1 MLSTSHL
8 NKKVLVAKI
17 LEHVAQFPGAQIRI
31 TLNSNE
37 RYVWSK
43 FKAALTEEEIDAS
56 LDQLEQSFQV
66 LSAGG
71 SVSVGISVRPFS
83 GGSSLHIPDFL
94 KKRLWRDRCAKR
106 GQFLWSPMLGSSHVH
121 RREASQSPQGC

>member
-37 RYVWSK
+37 RYVSSK
-43 FKAALTEEEIDAS
+43 CKAALTEAEIDAAV
-56 LDQLEQSFQV
+56 DQLEQSFQV

-71 SVSVGISVRPFS
+71 SVSVGINVRPFS

-94 KKRLWRDRCAKR
+94 KKQGLWCDRCTQR
-106 GQFLWSPMLGSSHVH
+106 
-121 RREASQSPQGC
+121 